1 MFNFKTYIAESA
13 EAKTAFENVRPLLIL
28 ASDKYKKLG
37 AQHIA
42 TLTKAA
48 EDKEIYNARF
58 IEASTGLM
66 SMIQTIYRSL
76 LPFVEKLYKDNE
88 GVSEVPF
95 SVHTVSDIKK
105 LVKVVSKIK
114 VVSKELKDFIEH
126 IKDLPDAM
134 AIVKGYVKKGR
145 EPKPVD
151 PSKTP
156 TFIKPLASF
165 DATKSAINFMKEAA
179 ASFEKELTENIKSQI
194 MNAYDNIRGITIPSD
209 LPRDSNSVAVASA
222 IFVVK
227 TKEGKKFLEKLPDA
241 DRRVTKL
248 INDTVQDIVDGFV
261 SKSAS
266 KLAVILQKKGLPKS
280 HSIVRTNVRNGMVEN
295 MMKFEF
301 EDNSSFNMESSVVY
315 KYSAM
320 GKLFFQYPTR
330 FKDVKLADGTKM
342 KMPSEEKIIKE
353 F

>member
-1 MFNFKTYIAESA
+1 MINFKTYITESA

-28 ASDKYKKLG
+28 ASDKYKTSG

-42 TLTKAA
+42 TLANAA

-66 SMIQTIYRSL
+66 SMIQTVYRSL
-76 LPFVEKLYKDNE
+76 LPLVEKLYKDNE
-88 GVSEVPF
+88 GVTDVPF
-95 SVHTVSDIKK
+95 SVHTLSDIKK

-134 AIVKGYVKKGR
+134 NIVKGYVKKGR

-151 PSKTP
+151 PSKP
-156 TFIKPLASF
+156 AAFIKPLASF

-194 MNAYDNIRGITIPSD
+194 MNAYDNIRGLTVPSE
-209 LPRDSNSVAVASA
+209 LPRDSNSVAVASV

-241 DRRVTKL
+241 DRRVAKL
-248 INDTVQDIVDGFV
+248 IKDNVQDIVDGFV

-266 KLAVILQKKGLPKS
+266 KLAIILQKKGLPKA
-280 HSIVRTNVRNGMVEN
+280 HSIVRTSIRNGMVEN
-295 MMKFEF
+295 LMKFEF